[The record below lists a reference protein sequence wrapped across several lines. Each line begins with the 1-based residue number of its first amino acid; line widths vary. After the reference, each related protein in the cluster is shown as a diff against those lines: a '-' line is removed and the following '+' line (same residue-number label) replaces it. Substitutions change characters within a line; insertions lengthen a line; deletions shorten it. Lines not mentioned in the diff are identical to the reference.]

1 MKVITISNEKGGVGK
16 TTISTHIS
24 AGLALKGYS
33 VVLIDGD
40 PQGNATSTMRL
51 NKQGGVY
58 DAFIR
63 YADWNEVLQLV
74 HPDVYSPPDQ
84 QSKGKLYCLP
94 GNIET
99 RNVTTSLSSRHVMRQ
114 RMSELATVFDYVIWD
129 TGPTPSL
136 LNEAI
141 LLATDYVLL
150 PTECTAFSA
159 LEGTPDSMQ
168 FAQNAN
174 KELNHAN
181 LEGAKILGIIPN
193 KYRDRLVGH
202 QEYMNYL
209 VEQYG
214 NLVWEPLPHA
224 VAVEYSQTMQE
235 FLYGY
240 APDHRVTQMFWQM
253 ADKVIAGV
261 KA

>member
-24 AGLALKGYS
+24 AGLALRGYK

-63 YADWNEVLQLV
+63 YHDWSDVLKLV
-74 HPDVYSPPDQ
+74 HPDMYSPPDTRSEGQ
-84 QSKGKLYCLP
+84 LYCLP

-114 RMSELATVFDYVIWD
+114 RMNELAEMFDYVIWD

-159 LEGTPDSMQ
+159 LEGTPDSLQ
-168 FAQNAN
+168 FANNA
-174 KELNHAN
+174 KRELNHGN
-181 LEGAKILGIIPN
+181 LEGAQILGIIPN
-193 KYRDRLVGH
+193 KYRERLVGH
-202 QEYMNYL
+202 QQYMDYLRQEYDD
-209 VEQYG
+209 
-214 NLVWEPLPHA
+214 LVWEPLPHA

-240 APDHRVTQMFWQM
+240 APEHQVTQMFWQM
-253 ADKVIAGV
+253 TDKIITGV
-261 KA
+261 TV